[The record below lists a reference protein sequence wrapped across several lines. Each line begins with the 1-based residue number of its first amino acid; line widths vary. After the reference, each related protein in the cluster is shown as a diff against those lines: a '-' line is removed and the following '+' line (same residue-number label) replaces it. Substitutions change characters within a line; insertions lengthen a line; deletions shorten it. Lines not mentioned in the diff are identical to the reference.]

1 MDQIKQAVSVS
12 EMARII
18 FMSRS
23 RLYQLLGSTFPEP
36 RKDDRGRPY
45 FDAEQQA
52 AIIEA
57 RRRNA
62 GIDGRPILFR
72 ARRSPSASS
81 PIKKR
86 TSGLSEMI
94 LEVLHGV
101 RSLGLKQINRKDL
114 EQCLATIYPDG
125 VIPTDRPT
133 VIRTVFLSLK
143 CRE

>member
-45 FDAEQQA
+45 FDAEQQT

-72 ARRSPSASS
+72 ARRSPSAPS
-81 PIKKR
+81 PIKNPTR
-86 TSGLSEMI
+86 LNEMI

>member
-72 ARRSPSASS
+72 ARRSPS
-81 PIKKR
+81 PMRR
-86 TSGLSEMI
+86 TI
-94 LEVLHGV
+94 
-101 RSLGLKQINRKDL
+101 SLR
-114 EQCLATIYPDG
+114 
-125 VIPTDRPT
+125 RPEET
-133 VIRTVFLSLK
+133 TGPWPGR
-143 CRE
+143 